1 MATSAQLNEIE
12 HLLRVALNC
21 LGDARQRSGNDAAA
35 AAGSA
40 AWRIADAALLMRDAL
55 ESEGIE
61 GCGITSPTGRG
72 ALLPRKGG

>member
-21 LGDARQRSGNDAAA
+21 LGDARQRSGDDAAS

-40 AWRIADAALLMRDAL
+40 AWRIADAALLMREAL

-72 ALLPRKGG
+72 ARLPRKEG

>member
-1 MATSAQLNEIE
+1 MATTAQLNEIE

-21 LGDARQRSGNDAAA
+21 LGDARQRSGDDAAS

-40 AWRIADAALLMRDAL
+40 GWRIADAALLMREAL

-72 ALLPRKGG
+72 ALLPRKEG

>member
-1 MATSAQLNEIE
+1 MATIAQLNEIE
-12 HLLRVALNC
+12 SLLRVALNC
-21 LGDARQRSGNDAAA
+21 LGDARQRSGDAAAA

-40 AWRIADAALLMRDAL
+40 AWRIADAALLMRAAL

-72 ALLPRKGG
+72 AILPRKEG